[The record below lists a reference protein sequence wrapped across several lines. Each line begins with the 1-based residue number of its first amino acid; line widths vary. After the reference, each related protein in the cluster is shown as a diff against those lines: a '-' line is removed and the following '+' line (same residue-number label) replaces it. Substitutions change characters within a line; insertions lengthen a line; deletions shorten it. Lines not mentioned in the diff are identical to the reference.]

1 MALITPL
8 TSLPATGTTPAGT
21 LTLSNIQGRLTA
33 ALVSGGTCTLDLIR
47 RYEGGKW
54 GYVLDSQG
62 NRVQLIVGNV
72 PSDIDDNVGSL
83 DFSND
88 EAASLYHAILRS
100 GSSSCLV
107 YLSALTDPGTS
118 TALVAHAAS
127 HLAGGADP
135 LLQSPGTVGGTTP
148 GVFCGTFGP
157 DSGNQNTVP
166 SVNGDTFV
174 LRTATQTLTTKTLT
188 APVIGGGLTA
198 SGSASNDF
206 SGSTGAFKTST
217 GAATIGGG
225 AAAITIN
232 STAAAITIDAGAA
245 SSWATSAGALNL
257 SGFTGINLK
266 IAGTTLL
273 DVGTTAPTAVTLA
286 ADKSLVG
293 AAGSGAVTLGSM
305 TGNMTLP
312 TGSIS
317 WTGAANKNFALT
329 GSGTGTVVIDNA
341 STWSIGGTNG
351 TTGTIGRSGQALVM
365 PGAVSMTGTVNVPTV
380 ASGAVTGGLPLV
392 FPLTVSSG
400 ANGDQDI
407 TVTPK
412 IRVID
417 AWLVMKG
424 AGTAGSTVTV
434 KNGATAITDVLDVSA
449 KGDKEI
455 VRFTTI
461 DDAQMDIAAAG
472 TLRISHASTGGDFP
486 GAELYVH
493 ALHVA

>member
-8 TSLPATGTTPAGT
+8 TSLPASGSTPAGT
-21 LTLSNIQGRLTA
+21 LTLSNTMGRLTA
-33 ALVSGGTCTLDLIR
+33 ALVSGGSCTLDLIR
-47 RYEGGKW
+47 QYEGGKW

-127 HLAGGADP
+127 HLAGGGDP

-174 LRTATQTLTTKTLT
+174 LRTAAQTLTTKTLT
-188 APVIGGGLTA
+188 APVIAGLTA
-198 SGSASNDF
+198 SGATAIDF
-206 SGSTGAFKTST
+206 SASTGAFKTST

-225 AAAITIN
+225 AAAVTI
-232 STAAAITIDAGAA
+232 SSSAAAITIDAGAA
-245 SSWATSAGALNL
+245 STWSTAAGALNL
-257 SGFTGINLK
+257 SGFAGINLK
-266 IAGTTLL
+266 VAGTTVA
-273 DVGTTAPTAVTLA
+273 DVGATTATAFTLA
-286 ADKSLVG
+286 ANKSLVG

-305 TGNMTLP
+305 TGDMTMP
-312 TGSIS
+312 TGSVS
-317 WTGAANKNFALT
+317 WTGAANKNFAIT
-329 GSGTGTVVIDNA
+329 GSGTGTVIIDNA
-341 STWSIGGTNG
+341 STWSIGATNG
-351 TTGTIGRSGQALVM
+351 TTGTIGRSGQALSL
-365 PGAVSMTGTVNVPTV
+365 PGAVSMTGTLSVPTV

-434 KNGATAITDVLDVSA
+434 KNGATAITNVLDVSA
-449 KGDKEI
+449 SLDKAV
-455 VRFTTI
+455 VRFGSI
-461 DDAQMDIAAAG
+461 DDAQTDIAAAG